1 MFDWKFLKTNSIDS
15 SIEKVK
21 KSNEKKSFSKPKTM
35 RVSPNNE
42 FGKDLAPNRF
52 LQPLNYKKWELI
64 GNLLDYYESNN
75 IKKQQ
80 NKWVELFYRFSRSF
94 AGVFGLVLLLAIVF
108 SAIIIPFFTKNP
120 EKLDINNRYQNFF
133 ETPSAIFGTDFLGRD
148 LFARLWWGLRY
159 SLSLAMVTA
168 IIQVFVGLLIGIMM
182 GHFRLFD
189 RIMTFI
195 IKIISNV
202 PSIIIL
208 IVITIV
214 WRPTFWVMVFALT
227 FTSWTGIA
235 NQMRSQVLRA
245 KSFEWVAASSILG
258 TPTYKI
264 LLNYLPVVIPL
275 LVTEI
280 VFHIPGVILSET
292 SLAFIGLSIDIPT
305 LGNLI
310 SEGSKVFTAYPR
322 YVLLPSTVLVLLT
335 TSIQLVAATIQ
346 DSLLRQR

>member
-1 MFDWKFLKTNSIDS
+1 MAIWAYRNKT
-15 SIEKVK
+15 
-21 KSNEKKSFSKPKTM
+21 
-35 RVSPNNE
+35 SPNNE
-42 FGKDLAPNRF
+42 HGKHLAPNRF
-52 LQPLNYKKWELI
+52 IQPLNYKKWELL
-64 GNLLDYYESNN
+64 GNLFDFHESNN
-75 IKKQQ
+75 VKKQQ
-80 NKWVELFYRFSRSF
+80 NKWLDFFYRFSRSF
-94 AGVFGLVLLLAIVF
+94 AGVFGFVLFMVIVL
-108 SAIIIPFFTKNP
+108 SAIFIPFFTKDP
-120 EKLDINNRYQNFF
+120 DKLSINDRYQNFF
-133 ETPSAIFGTDFLGRD
+133 ETPGYIFGTDALGRD

-159 SLSLAMVTA
+159 SLALALVTA
-168 IIQVFVGLLIGIMM
+168 VIQVFVGLLIGISM
-182 GHFRLFD
+182 GHFRIFD
-189 RIMTFI
+189 KIMTYI
-195 IKIISNV
+195 IKVISNV

-214 WRPTFWVMVFALT
+214 LKPTFWVMVFALT

-245 KSFEWVAASSILG
+245 KTFEWVSASAILG
-258 TPTYKI
+258 TPTWKI
-264 LLNYLPVVIPL
+264 LFNYLPVVIPL

-322 YVLLPSTVLVLLT
+322 YVLLPSMVLVLLT
-335 TSIQLVAATIQ
+335 TSIQLIASSIQ

>member
-1 MFDWKFLKTNSIDS
+1 MYIWNFLKNKRT
-15 SIEKVK
+15 
-21 KSNEKKSFSKPKTM
+21 
-35 RVSPNNE
+35 SPNNE
-42 FGKDLAPNRF
+42 HGQKLAPNRF
-52 LQPLNYKKWELI
+52 LQPLNYKKWEI
-64 GNLLDYYESNN
+64 VGNILDYHESNN
-75 IKKQQ
+75 VKKQQ

-94 AGVFGLVLLLAIVF
+94 AGVFGLVLFFVLVISSIF
-108 SAIIIPFFTKNP
+108 IPFFTADP
-120 EKLDINNRYQNFF
+120 EKLDIGNRFLDFF
-133 ETPSAIFGTDFLGRD
+133 EKSSAIFGTDSLGRD

-159 SLSLAMVTA
+159 SLALAFVTTL
-168 IIQVFVGLLIGIMM
+168 IQVCIGLIIGIMM
-182 GHFRLFD
+182 GHFRPFD
-189 RIMTFI
+189 RVMTYV
-195 IKIISNV
+195 IKVISNV

-214 WRPTFWVMVFALT
+214 WKPTFWVMVFALT

-245 KSFEWVAASSILG
+245 KNFEWVAASGVLG

-264 LLNYLPVVIPL
+264 LFNYLPVVIPI

-280 VFHIPGVILSET
+280 VFSIPGVILSET

-322 YVLLPSTVLVLLT
+322 YVLLPSTILVLLT
-335 TSIQLVAATIQ
+335 TSIQLISASIQ
-346 DSLLRQR
+346 DSLLKQR

>member
-1 MFDWKFLKTNSIDS
+1 MFKIF
-15 SIEKVK
+15 K
-21 KSNEKKSFSKPKTM
+21 KQTH
-35 RVSPNNE
+35 VSPNNE
-42 FGKDLAPNRF
+42 HGKELAPNKF
-52 LQPLNYKKWELI
+52 IQPINYKKWEII
-64 GNLLDYYESNN
+64 GNLLEYHESSN

-80 NKWVELFYRFSRSF
+80 NKWIELFYRYSRSF
-94 AGVFGLVLLLAIVF
+94 AGVFGMVLFLTIVICAIF
-108 SAIIIPFFTKNP
+108 IPFFTKNP
-120 EKLDINNRYQNFF
+120 DTLHIENKYQNFF
-133 ETPSAIFGTDFLGRD
+133 EGNSIFGTDYLGRD

-159 SLSLAMVTA
+159 SLALALVTT

-182 GHFRLFD
+182 GHFRIFD
-189 RIMTFI
+189 TIMTYI

-214 WRPTFWVMVFALT
+214 WQPTFWVIVFALT
-227 FTSWTGIA
+227 FTSWTHIA

-245 KSFEWVAASSILG
+245 KSFEWVSASSVLG

-310 SEGSKVFTAYPR
+310 SEGAKVFTAYPR
-322 YVLLPSTVLVLLT
+322 YVLLPSMMLVLLT
-335 TSIQLVAATIQ
+335 TTIQLISTSIQ

>member
-1 MFDWKFLKTNSIDS
+1 MIFKT
-15 SIEKVK
+15 K
-21 KSNEKKSFSKPKTM
+21 KQHT
-35 RVSPNNE
+35 SPNNE
-42 FGKDLAPNRF
+42 HGRDLAPNRF
-52 LQPLNYKKWELI
+52 IQPLNYKKWELI
-64 GNLLDYYESNN
+64 GNLLEYHESKN

-80 NKWVELFYRFSRSF
+80 NKWSELFYRYSRSY
-94 AGVFGLVLLLAIVF
+94 AGVFGLILFLTIVI
-108 SAIIIPFFTKNP
+108 SSLIIPFFTKNP
-120 EKLDINNRYQNFF
+120 ETLNIDNKYENFF
-133 ETPSAIFGTDFLGRD
+133 ENGSIFGTDYLGRD
-148 LFARLWWGLRY
+148 LFGRLWWGLRY
-159 SLSLAMVTA
+159 SLALALVTT
-168 IIQVFVGLLIGIMM
+168 IIQVAIGLLIGITM
-182 GHFRLFD
+182 GHFKLFD
-189 RIMTFI
+189 TIMTYI

-214 WRPTFWVMVFALT
+214 WKPTFWVIVFALT

-245 KSFEWVAASSILG
+245 KNFEWVAASSILG

-264 LLNYLPVVIPL
+264 LLNYLPVVVPL

-322 YVLLPSTVLVLLT
+322 YVLIPSTMLVLLT
-335 TSIQLVAATIQ
+335 TSIQLISASVQ

>member
-1 MFDWKFLKTNSIDS
+1 MRTYNWAFDN
-15 SIEKVK
+15 K
-21 KSNEKKSFSKPKTM
+21 KYYSA
-35 RVSPNNE
+35 NNE
-42 FGKDLAPNRF
+42 HGEELAPNRF
-52 LQPLNYKKWELI
+52 LQPFNYKKWEML
-64 GNLLDYYESNN
+64 GNLFQYHESNN
-75 IKKQQ
+75 IKAQK
-80 NKWVELFYRFSRSF
+80 NKWVELFYRYSRSF
-94 AGVFGLVLLLAIVF
+94 AGVFGMVMFLFLIL
-108 SAIIIPFFTKNP
+108 SAIFIPFFTKDP
-120 EKLDINNRYQNFF
+120 ETLDINNRYQNFF

-159 SLSLAMVTA
+159 SLALALVTA
-168 IIQVFVGLLIGIMM
+168 IIQVFVGLFIGIMM
-182 GHFRLFD
+182 GHFRIFD
-189 RIMTFI
+189 TIMTYI
-195 IKIISNV
+195 IKVISNV

-214 WRPTFWVMVFALT
+214 FRPTFWVMVFALT

-245 KSFEWVAASSILG
+245 KSFEWVAASGILG

-264 LLNYLPVVIPL
+264 LFNYLPVVIPL

-322 YVLLPSTVLVLLT
+322 YVLLPSTMLVILT
-335 TSIQLVAATIQ
+335 TSIQLISASIQ

>member
-1 MFDWKFLKTNSIDS
+1 MSGFKWA
-15 SIEKVK
+15 
-21 KSNEKKSFSKPKTM
+21 SFKRKAQ
-35 RVSPNNE
+35 VAPNNE
-42 FGKDLAPNRF
+42 HGAYLAPNRF

-64 GNLLDYYESNN
+64 GDLLNYHESNN

-80 NKWVELFYRFSRSF
+80 NKWVELFYRYSRSF
-94 AGVFGLVLLLAIVF
+94 AGVFGAVLFLCLVI
-108 SAIIIPFFTKNP
+108 SAIFIPFFTKNP
-120 EKLDINNRYQNFF
+120 ETLSIENRYQNFF
-133 ETPSAIFGTDFLGRD
+133 ESSSAIFGTDFLGRD

-159 SLSLAMVTA
+159 SLALALVTA

-182 GHFRLFD
+182 GHFRIFD
-189 RIMTFI
+189 TIMTYL

-214 WRPTFWVMVFALT
+214 WKPTFWVMVFALT

-245 KSFEWVAASSILG
+245 KTFEWVSASGILG

-322 YVLLPSTVLVLLT
+322 YVLLPSTVLVILT
-335 TSIQLVAATIQ
+335 TSIQLISASIQ

>member
-1 MFDWKFLKTNSIDS
+1 MFDWKIN
-15 SIEKVK
+15 K
-21 KSNEKKSFSKPKTM
+21 KYTAA
-35 RVSPNNE
+35 NNE
-42 FGKDLAPNRF
+42 HGKELAPNRF
-52 LQPLNYKKWELI
+52 LQPLNYKKWEMM
-64 GNLLDYYESNN
+64 GNILDYHESAH
-75 IKKQQ
+75 IKDPQ
-80 NKWVELFYRFSRSF
+80 NKWKELFYRYSRSF
-94 AGVFGLVLLLAIVF
+94 AGVFGAVLFLVLVI
-108 SAIIIPFFTKNP
+108 SAIFIPFATANP
-120 EKLDINNRYQNFF
+120 DTLDIDNKYLNFF
-133 ETPSAIFGTDFLGRD
+133 EKSSVIFGTDYLGRD

-159 SLSLAMVTA
+159 SLALALVTT

-182 GHFRLFD
+182 GHFKIFD
-189 RIMTFI
+189 TIMTYI
-195 IKIISNV
+195 IKVISNV

-245 KSFEWVAASSILG
+245 KTFEWVSASGILG

-322 YVLLPSTVLVLLT
+322 YVLLPSCMLVLLT
-335 TSIQLVAATIQ
+335 TSIQLISASIQ